1 MTNFNELSDNLL
13 TQIKNYIDYEI
24 NQGVRLDSAIVSK
37 VHTDGTVD
45 IYFPP
50 DKNKIFTKVQNQSI
64 YQNLQ
69 PGDGVKVIY
78 ENGSESSCWIIGK
91 HKGGKIGQNFLF
103 SSKNTIAINNN
114 DIIEV
119 EILDTLFEQIE
130 LTDENPDYTFS
141 PALILNTND
150 LYYINYE
157 HYDTNGNLDK
167 ANSYNNFCE
176 YETNSII
183 FLSNNTTTQLKIT
196 SSSMTDTW
204 REEKCKSIISLYKV
218 KINVLDSKKLKAIN
232 KEGYDTQNQG
242 SYSHAEGRSTKAF
255 GYNSHAE
262 GYSTTAFGNF
272 SHAEGSS
279 TTASGN
285 YSHAEGYNTI
295 ASGHCSHAK
304 GQKTTASGNWSY
316 AEGHSTTASG
326 ELSHAEGYNTTASG
340 VRTHAEGGY
349 TTALGSYSH
358 AEGSYT
364 TASGD
369 YSHAEGSSTTA
380 YGNYSHAEGHS
391 TTASGPFS
399 HAEGVGT
406 RASGA
411 YSHAGG
417 FYTIASGN
425 TQFVIG
431 EYNVQKTDS
440 SVFIIGKGSS
450 DTSRANI
457 FRATDTATYGK
468 TYNSSGADY
477 AEYFEWEDKNI
488 NNEDRIGRFVT
499 LNEDKIKLASNEDN
513 FILGIISGD
522 PSIIGDS
529 HDDQWYNMYETD
541 IYGRPI
547 FEEKKLEEI
556 VGENGEVLQEERI
569 EIVRKLNPSYNY
581 KLKYIPRSERPEW
594 DAVGMMGKLI
604 LIDDGS
610 CVVNEYCK
618 PSIDGVGTYSKEQT
632 KYRVLKRLDE
642 NHVQILIL

>member
-50 DKNKIFTKVQNQSI
+50 DKNKVFTKIQNQSI
-64 YQNLQ
+64 YQDLQ

-91 HKGGKIGQNFLF
+91 HLGGKINQN
-103 SSKNTIAINNN
+103 SSLSNRNVITISGN

-119 EILDTLFEQIE
+119 EILDTLFERIE

-141 PALILNTND
+141 PALSLDTSS
-150 LYYINYE
+150 LYYISYK
-157 HYDTNGNLDK
+157 YYTNDILQES
-167 ANSYNNFCE
+167 NSYNNFCK
-176 YETNSII
+176 YQSDSIT
-183 FLSNNTTTQLKIT
+183 FLSNASTNQLKIT
-196 SSSMTDTW
+196 SSLITDTW
-204 REEKCKSIISLYKV
+204 RNAGSKSIISLYKV
-218 KINVLDSKKLKAIN
+218 KINTLNEKKIKAIN
-232 KEGYDTQNQG
+232 IDGYDIL
-242 SYSHAEGRSTKAF
+242 
-255 GYNSHAE
+255 
-262 GYSTTAFGNF
+262 
-272 SHAEGSS
+272 
-279 TTASGN
+279 ASGN
-285 YSHAEGYNTI
+285 YSHAEGRR
-295 ASGHCSHAK
+295 AK
-304 GQKTTASGNWSY
+304 ALGMYAH
-316 AEGHSTTASG
+316 AEGQSTTASANN
-326 ELSHAEGYNTTASG
+326 SHAEGQNTTASG
-340 VRTHAEGGY
+340 VCSHAEGFN
-349 TTALGSYSH
+349 TTASGREAHAEGINTTASGEYSHAEGCETIASGYYSHAEGFNTTASGSYSH
-358 AEGSYT
+358 AEGFNT
-364 TASGD
+364 TASG
-369 YSHAEGSSTTA
+369 E
-380 YGNYSHAEGHS
+380 
-391 TTASGPFS
+391 
-399 HAEGVGT
+399 
-406 RASGA
+406 

-417 FYTIASGN
+417 QYTKASASG
-425 TQFVIG
+425 QFVIG
-431 EYNVQKTDS
+431 QYNVQNTS
-440 SVFIIGKGSS
+440 SSSIFIIGYGRS
-450 DTSRANI
+450 DTSRANV
-457 FRATDTATYGK
+457 FRATNTATYGK

-477 AEYFEWEDKNI
+477 AEYFEWEDENV

-499 LNEDKIKLASNEDN
+499 LNEDKIKLASSKDN
-513 FILGIISGD
+513 FILGVISGD
-522 PSIIGDS
+522 PSIIGNS

-556 VGENGEVLQEERI
+556 VDENGETLQEEKI
-569 EIVRKLNPSYNY
+569 EIVRKINPNYDY

-632 KYRVLKRLDE
+632 KYRVLKRLDQ

>member
-50 DKNKIFTKVQNQSI
+50 DKNKIFTKIQNQSI
-64 YQNLQ
+64 YQDLK

-91 HKGGKIGQNFLF
+91 HQGGKIGQNFLF
-103 SSKNTIAINNN
+103 SNKNTIAINNN

-130 LTDENPDYTFS
+130 LTDEKSNYIFS

-196 SSSMTDTW
+196 SSLMTDTW

-262 GYSTTAFGNF
+262 GYSTTASGNF
-272 SHAEGSS
+272 SHAEGSYTTASGNYSHAEGGS

-285 YSHAEGYNTI
+285 YSHAEG
-295 ASGHCSHAK
+295 S
-304 GQKTTASGNWSY
+304 
-316 AEGHSTTASG
+316 STTASG
-326 ELSHAEGYNTTASG
+326 H
-340 VRTHAEGGY
+340 
-349 TTALGSYSH
+349 
-358 AEGSYT
+358 
-364 TASGD
+364 
-369 YSHAEGSSTTA
+369 
-380 YGNYSHAEGHS
+380 
-391 TTASGPFS
+391 FS

-431 EYNVQKTDS
+431 EYNVQKIDS

-499 LNEDKIKLASNEDN
+499 LNGDKIKLASNEDN

-529 HDDQWYNMYETD
+529 HDDQWYNMYEMD

-547 FEEKKLEEI
+547 FEEKKLEKI
-556 VGENGEVLQEERI
+556 VDENGEILQEERI

-594 DAVGMMGKLI
+594 EAVGMMGKLI

-632 KYRVLKRLDE
+632 KYRVLKRLDK

>member
-37 VHTDGTVD
+37 IHTDGTVD

-64 YQNLQ
+64 YQDLK

-91 HKGGKIGQNFLF
+91 HQGGKIGQNFLF
-103 SSKNTIAINNN
+103 SNKNTIAINNN

-279 TTASGN
+279 TTASG
-285 YSHAEGYNTI
+285 
-295 ASGHCSHAK
+295 
-304 GQKTTASGNWSY
+304 
-316 AEGHSTTASG
+316 
-326 ELSHAEGYNTTASG
+326 
-340 VRTHAEGGY
+340 
-349 TTALGSYSH
+349 
-358 AEGSYT
+358 
-364 TASGD
+364 D

-431 EYNVQKTDS
+431 EYNVQKIDS

-499 LNEDKIKLASNEDN
+499 LNGDKIKLASNEDN

-632 KYRVLKRLDE
+632 KYRVLKRLDK

>member
-91 HKGGKIGQNFLF
+91 HQGGKIGQNFLF
-103 SSKNTIAINNN
+103 SNKNTIAINNN

-130 LTDENPDYTFS
+130 LTDEKSNYIFS

-176 YETNSII
+176 YEINSII

-196 SSSMTDTW
+196 SSLMTDTW

-262 GYSTTAFGNF
+262 GYSTTASGNF
-272 SHAEGSS
+272 SHAEGS
-279 TTASGN
+279 
-285 YSHAEGYNTI
+285 
-295 ASGHCSHAK
+295 
-304 GQKTTASGNWSY
+304 
-316 AEGHSTTASG
+316 
-326 ELSHAEGYNTTASG
+326 
-340 VRTHAEGGY
+340 
-349 TTALGSYSH
+349 
-358 AEGSYT
+358 
-364 TASGD
+364 
-369 YSHAEGSSTTA
+369 
-380 YGNYSHAEGHS
+380 S

-417 FYTIASGN
+417 FYTIASGVA
-425 TQFVIG
+425 QFVIG

-457 FRATDTATYGK
+457 LRATDTATYGK

-522 PSIIGDS
+522 PSIIGNS

-569 EIVRKLNPSYNY
+569 EIVRKLNPNYNY
-581 KLKYIPRSERPEW
+581 QLKYIPRSERSEW
-594 DAVGMMGKLI
+594 DAVGMMGKLV

-632 KYRVLKRLDE
+632 KYRVLKRLDK

>member
-91 HKGGKIGQNFLF
+91 HQGGKIGQNFLF
-103 SSKNTIAINNN
+103 SNKNTIAINNN

-272 SHAEGSS
+272 SHAEGS
-279 TTASGN
+279 
-285 YSHAEGYNTI
+285 
-295 ASGHCSHAK
+295 
-304 GQKTTASGNWSY
+304 
-316 AEGHSTTASG
+316 
-326 ELSHAEGYNTTASG
+326 
-340 VRTHAEGGY
+340 
-349 TTALGSYSH
+349 
-358 AEGSYT
+358 YT

-431 EYNVQKTDS
+431 EYNVQKIDS

-499 LNEDKIKLASNEDN
+499 LNGDKIKLASNEDN

-547 FEEKKLEEI
+547 FEEKKLEKI
-556 VGENGEVLQEERI
+556 VDENGEVLQEETI
-569 EIVRKLNPSYNY
+569 EIVRKLNPNYNY
-581 KLKYIPRSERPEW
+581 QLKYIPRSERSEW
-594 DAVGMMGKLI
+594 DAVGMMGKLV

-632 KYRVLKRLDE
+632 KYRVLKRLDK

>member
-50 DKNKIFTKVQNQSI
+50 DKNKIFTKIQNQSI
-64 YQNLQ
+64 YQDLK

-91 HKGGKIGQNFLF
+91 HQGGKIGQNFLF
-103 SSKNTIAINNN
+103 SNKNTIAINNN

-176 YETNSII
+176 YKTNSII

-285 YSHAEGYNTI
+285 YSHAEG
-295 ASGHCSHAK
+295 
-304 GQKTTASGNWSY
+304 
-316 AEGHSTTASG
+316 
-326 ELSHAEGYNTTASG
+326 
-340 VRTHAEGGY
+340 
-349 TTALGSYSH
+349 
-358 AEGSYT
+358 
-364 TASGD
+364 
-369 YSHAEGSSTTA
+369 SSTTA

-391 TTASGPFS
+391 TTASGHFS

-431 EYNVQKTDS
+431 EYNVQKIDS

-499 LNEDKIKLASNEDN
+499 LNGDKIKLASNEDN

-547 FEEKKLEEI
+547 FEEKKLEKI
-556 VGENGEVLQEERI
+556 VDENGEILQEERI

-594 DAVGMMGKLI
+594 EAVGMMGKLI

-632 KYRVLKRLDE
+632 KYRVLKRLDK